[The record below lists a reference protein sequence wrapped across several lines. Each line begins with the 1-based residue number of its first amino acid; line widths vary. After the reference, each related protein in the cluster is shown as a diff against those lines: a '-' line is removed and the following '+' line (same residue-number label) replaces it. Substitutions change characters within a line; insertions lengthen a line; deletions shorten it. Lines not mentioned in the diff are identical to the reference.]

1 MLKWIDESNKY
12 EEVQT
17 AYFDSYEITVIRF
30 SAGGSCAWMKKSDIA
45 SSPFFKKSYP
55 NGMTIEETK
64 EQFLSELREY
74 LQEQASYWTD
84 IISSLRAA
92 ES

>member
-17 AYFDSYEITVIRF
+17 AYFDSYEITVIGF
-30 SAGGSCAWMKKSDIA
+30 SAGGSCAWMKKPGIT
-45 SSPFFKKSYP
+45 SPTLFKKSYP
-55 NGMTIEETK
+55 IGMTLEETK
-64 EQFLSELREY
+64 EQFLGELREY

-84 IISSLRAA
+84 IISSLHAA

>member
-30 SAGGSCAWMKKSDIA
+30 SVGGSCAWMKKPGIT
-45 SSPFFKKSYP
+45 SSPLFKKSYP
-55 NGMTIEETK
+55 VGMTLEETK
-64 EQFLSELREY
+64 EQFLEELREY
-74 LQEQASYWTD
+74 LQEQASY
-84 IISSLRAA
+84 
-92 ES
+92 